1 MLQMQRRSRMNFSRF
16 RLFFLAF
23 LALCAVAVTVHS
35 QEHGKPPERPL
46 STSWGHKVWSTED
59 GLPQNS
65 VHGILQTR
73 DGYLWAA
80 TEGGVARFNGFQFTV
95 FNQESVP
102 EFTSNDTC
110 CLAEDRNGDLW
121 IGTSDGLLRY
131 AGGAF
136 RRYTTADGLPSAI
149 VESLAPT
156 DDGSLLVLTA
166 DGLARYE
173 GQRFSALAPSASA
186 LGTGPGNA
194 AWIAAAAGIFSYDNG
209 HLRAASL
216 PGLPGSIESLG
227 SLKMVRNGPGLAR
240 LSCCGIR
247 AGSGPGVSATSCLG
261 LECSLFSK
269 IRAGLCGSEQ
279 TRVLLRCHLQVQLG
293 MCSSRVCLPLVPAP
307 FSQCLK
313 TGSIVCGSVRIPLG
327 YMSFNERNSRRCL
340 RFRVGPSLLL
350 HKLLTEPSG

>member
-16 RLFFLAF
+16 RLFFFAL

-95 FNQESVP
+95 FNQESAP

-110 CLAEDRNGDLW
+110 CLAEDRSGDLW

-166 DGLARYE
+166 GGLARYE

-194 AWIAAAAGIFSYDNG
+194 AWIAAAAGIFSYEHG

-216 PGLPGSIESLG
+216 PGLPPGSIEGLG
-227 SLKMVRNGPGLAR
+227 SLKKWFPVGPDSHG
-240 LSCCGIR
+240 SPVVE
-247 AGSGPGVSATSCLG
+247 SGPASDLACRPRVAWDSSAV
-261 LECSLFSK
+261 F
-269 IRAGLCGSEQ
+269 
-279 TRVLLRCHLQVQLG
+279 
-293 MCSSRVCLPLVPAP
+293 
-307 FSQCLK
+307 
-313 TGSIVCGSVRIPLG
+313 
-327 YMSFNERNSRRCL
+327 SRRFARDSVDRNRPGSCHVAIC
-340 RFRVGPSLLL
+340 RRSRQCA
-350 HKLLTEPSG
+350 T